1 VSFSN
6 LQMPAKVTEVVR
18 VTPQIKRFR
27 LEPAHGGEFRSFSG
41 GAHIIIEMNDGHVVR
56 RNAYSLMSHPKHA
69 SSYMI
74 SVLRDE
80 AGRGGSRFMH
90 DQIKEGMIVQISH
103 PVNLFAPTFNAT
115 KHLLIAG
122 GIGITPFVAMMEQL
136 SSENRPFE
144 LHYAARSQK
153 DAAYAE
159 TIAERFGP
167 SVNLYFS
174 DLRQRLDIKRALTF
188 QPLGTHLYVCGPER
202 LIEDVVAIA
211 TAEGWPKQNI
221 HLERFMAAAIGA
233 PYDVELARSRR
244 IVSVGSTQSMLE
256 AIEAAGVDAPYFC
269 RGGAC
274 GQCET
279 AVVLCDGKLVHA
291 DHFLTEEVKASRTKV
306 MPCVS
311 RFEGKKLVLDL

>member
-1 VSFSN
+1 
-6 LQMPAKVTEVVR
+6 MPAKVTEVVQ

-27 LEPAHGGEFRSFSG
+27 LEPEHGGEFRSFSG
-41 GAHIIIEMNDGHVVR
+41 GAHIIVEMNDGHLVR
-56 RNAYSLMSHPKHA
+56 RNAYSLMSHPAHV
-69 SSYMI
+69 SSYLI
-74 SVLRDE
+74 SVLRED

-90 DQIKEGMIVQISH
+90 DQIKEGMIVKISH

-115 KHLLIAG
+115 RHLLIAG

-136 SSENRPFE
+136 SLENRPFE

-159 TIAERFGP
+159 AITCKFGP
-167 SVNLYFS
+167 SINLYFS
-174 DLRQRLDIKRALTF
+174 DLGKRLDIRKTLAF

-202 LIEDVVAIA
+202 LIDDVVATA

-221 HLERFMAAAIGA
+221 HLERFMAAAIGE
-233 PYDVELARSRR
+233 PYDVDLARSKKT
-244 IVSVGSTQSMLE
+244 VAVGSTQSMLE

-291 DHFLTEEVKASRTKV
+291 DHFLSDEVKASQTKV

>member
-1 VSFSN
+1 VSSSS
-6 LQMPAKVTEVVR
+6 LQMPAIVTEVVR

-27 LEPAHGGEFRSFSG
+27 FEPAHGGGFSSFSG
-41 GAHIIIEMNDGHVVR
+41 GAHIIVEMNDGHLVR
-56 RNAYSLMSHPKHA
+56 RNAYSLMSHPA
-69 SSYMI
+69 QVSSYMI
-74 SVLRDE
+74 SVLRDD

-90 DQIKEGMIVQISH
+90 DQIREGMIVRISP

-115 KHLLIAG
+115 RHLLIAG

-136 SSENRPFE
+136 SGEHRRFE

-153 DAAYAE
+153 DAAYADS
-159 TIAERFGP
+159 IADRFGP

-174 DLRQRLDIKRALTF
+174 DLGQRLDIKDALAF

-202 LIEDVVAIA
+202 LIDDVVATA
-211 TAEGWPKQNI
+211 AAEGWPKQNI

-233 PYDVELARSRR
+233 PYDVELLRSNK
-244 IVSVGSTQSMLE
+244 IVSVGTTQSMLE

-274 GQCET
+274 GQCEAT
-279 AVVLCDGKLVHA
+279 VVLCDGKLLHA
-291 DHFLTEEVKASRTKV
+291 DHFLTEAVKASCTKV

>member
-6 LQMPAKVTEVVR
+6 LQMPAKVTEVVQ

-27 LEPAHGGEFRSFSG
+27 FEPAHGSEFRSFSG
-41 GAHIIIEMNDGHVVR
+41 GAHIIVEMNDGHLVR
-56 RNAYSLMSHPKHA
+56 RNAYSLMSHPAHV

-74 SVLRDE
+74 SVLRDD

-90 DQIKEGMIVQISH
+90 DQIKEGMIIKISH
-103 PVNLFAPTFNAT
+103 PVNLFAATFNAT
-115 KHLLIAG
+115 RHLLIAG

-136 SSENRPFE
+136 SLENRPFE

-159 TIAERFGP
+159 AIACKFGS

-174 DLRQRLDIKRALTF
+174 DLGQRLDIKQALTF

-202 LIEDVVAIA
+202 LIDDVVAIA

-233 PYDVELARSRR
+233 PYDVELARAKKT
-244 IVSVGSTQSMLE
+244 VSVGSTQSMLE
-256 AIEAAGVDAPYFC
+256 ASRPPASMHPISAEAEPAANARPRWFC
-269 RGGAC
+269 
-274 GQCET
+274 
-279 AVVLCDGKLVHA
+279 V
-291 DHFLTEEVKASRTKV
+291 TENLFTRIT
-306 MPCVS
+306 
-311 RFEGKKLVLDL
+311 F